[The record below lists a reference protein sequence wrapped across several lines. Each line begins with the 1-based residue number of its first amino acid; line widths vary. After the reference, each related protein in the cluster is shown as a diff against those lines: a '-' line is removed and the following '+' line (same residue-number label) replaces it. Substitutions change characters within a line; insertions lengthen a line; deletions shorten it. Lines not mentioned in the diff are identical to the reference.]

1 MVHIAHSTAQ
11 RKVHEMKKT
20 SPILLWAALGEALGV
35 NRAQIDKAIAHNEK
49 YRVGATRT
57 TEKLPE
63 KITLA
68 DVKPEAHAALIDE
81 ALRVHGSVKVAA
93 EKLGVDE
100 EIVEARRR
108 ARGMTVARAIQATL
122 KSTDRPMMSKDIM
135 AAVERQFQAVGKSF
149 SYTTF
154 RSVLTAL
161 SSGGILKKGRPE
173 RPFKGARVYSLA

>member
-1 MVHIAHSTAQ
+1 MVHLAPDTAQ
-11 RKVHEMKKT
+11 RKVHEMKKI
-20 SPILLWAALGEALGV
+20 SPILLWASLGEALGV
-35 NRAQIDKAIAHNEK
+35 NRAQIDKAIHHNEK

-57 TEKLPE
+57 AEKLPE

-68 DVKPEAHAALIDE
+68 DIKPEAHNTLIDE

-161 SSGGILKKGRPE
+161 SSGGVLKQGRPE
-173 RPFKGARVYSLA
+173 RPFKNAKVYSLA

>member
-1 MVHIAHSTAQ
+1 
-11 RKVHEMKKT
+11 MKKT

-68 DVKPEAHAALIDE
+68 DIKPEAHAALIDE

-100 EIVEARRR
+100 EIVEAYKHL
-108 ARGMTVARAIQATL
+108 ARTEGIFCEPASAASVAGVIKLMKAGYFRGVRPADAGRKVRIVCVCTGHGL
-122 KSTDRPMMSKDIM
+122 KDPDNARNFSEKPISIPASVD
-135 AAVERQFQAVGKSF
+135 AVMEHV
-149 SYTTF
+149 
-154 RSVLTAL
+154 SVA
-161 SSGGILKKGRPE
+161 K
-173 RPFKGARVYSLA
+173 A